1 MELCT
6 RDREI
11 LDFECFCFT
20 LPGTK
25 ESAIRARF
33 GISAARYY
41 GILRDLIDTEAAYRY
56 DPLTVMRLRR
66 DRSVRRRRRIE
77 GRRADPRAR

>member
-11 LDFECFCFT
+11 LDFERACFT

-25 ESAIRARF
+25 ESAIRGRF

-41 GILRDLIDTEAAYRY
+41 GILRDLVDHEAAYRY
-56 DPLTVMRLRR
+56 DPFTVKRLRR

-77 GRRADPRAR
+77 GRRADPGAR

>member
-1 MELCT
+1 MELRA

-11 LDFECFCFT
+11 LDFERACFM

-25 ESAIRARF
+25 QSAIRARF

-41 GILRDLIDTEAAYRY
+41 EILRDLVDHDAAYQY
-56 DPLTVMRLRR
+56 DAFTVKRLRR
-66 DRSVRRRRRIE
+66 DRSARRRRRIE
-77 GRRADPRAR
+77 GCRADPGSR

>member
-1 MELCT
+1 MELCA

-11 LDFECFCFT
+11 LDFERACFT

-33 GISAARYY
+33 AISP
-41 GILRDLIDTEAAYRY
+41 AAYYRIVRALLDSPAAYAY
-56 DPLTVMRLRR
+56 DPLTVKRLRR
-66 DRSVRRRRRIE
+66 DRSARRRRRIE
-77 GRRADPRAR
+77 GRRADPGSR